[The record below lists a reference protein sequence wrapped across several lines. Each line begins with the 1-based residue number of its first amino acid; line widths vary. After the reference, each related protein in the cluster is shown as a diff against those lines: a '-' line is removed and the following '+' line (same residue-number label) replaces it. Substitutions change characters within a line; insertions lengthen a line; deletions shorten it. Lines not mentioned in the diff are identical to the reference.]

1 VPEEGKQSWA
11 SPPIRSSPASAYS
24 AGLRD
29 GVRAEVG
36 RFAAFRLPPDH
47 LDRVQVV
54 RVAGSRSTTSQDR
67 CDAMKA
73 FIALLRCEGRPSQ
86 MIVTLSP
93 SR

>member
-1 VPEEGKQSWA
+1 VPEEGQAELGIATDPLEPGIGVK
-11 SPPIRSSPASAYS
+11 RS
-24 AGLRD
+24 LLD

-36 RFAAFRLPPDH
+36 QFPGLEVAPDH

-54 RVAGSRSTTSQDR
+54 RVGGQPFD
-67 CDAMKA
+67 DEMKA